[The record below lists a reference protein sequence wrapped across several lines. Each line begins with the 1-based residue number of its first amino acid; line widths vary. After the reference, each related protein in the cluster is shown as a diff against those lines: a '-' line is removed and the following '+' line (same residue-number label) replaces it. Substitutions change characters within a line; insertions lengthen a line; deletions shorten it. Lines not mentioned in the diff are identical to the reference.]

1 MRATY
6 VGESKMTRCHLNI
19 LRSNLEKCCSIQIC
33 HEVHISQGPSVPR
46 YIAGWCNYKY
56 QIYRRK
62 KRKGFCLA
70 SFNLKFV
77 SHIIIIIFNEVFL
90 EYTKGLKILIC
101 KGQLISK
108 ANCQAVNSSK
118 KRINDFIF
126 TTMRRVFV
134 WFLEEI

>member
-1 MRATY
+1 MQ
-6 VGESKMTRCHLNI
+6 L
-19 LRSNLEKCCSIQIC
+19 QISDLP
-33 HEVHISQGPSVPR
+33 E
-46 YIAGWCNYKY
+46 
-56 QIYRRK
+56 K

-118 KRINDFIF
+118 KQKNELVF
-126 TTMRRVFV
+126 TTIRRVFIH
-134 WFLEEI
+134 FLEVIEVNKKPF